1 MANKA
6 KRTLVALL
14 SVLLAVVLMIGLLP
28 QGLNAG
34 AQVQEEPQ
42 EQPAANEQT
51 LDIAV
56 LSDIHVL
63 PSELIAD
70 TADYQDA
77 LNSDRKIFTESTGIL
92 DRMLAEVAEQAPDV
106 LMISGDLTK
115 DGELESH
122 QYVAEQLAALKQQ
135 LPDIKIY
142 VTNGNHDVNN
152 SLAYNY
158 NTLESETD
166 PGQKVPAT
174 RTTPELFLE
183 TYADTVYNADN
194 GVVAQFRPSTYTE
207 AEDGDK
213 AGMLSYVAEPAE
225 GYTVIVVDSGRYSAD
240 NTDEGTAEHQ
250 TSGQISEELKNWVIE
265 QAQAATEKGNTVI
278 GMMHHGLIE
287 HFDMEEE
294 FLADYLVNDYQN
306 ISAAFADAGIHYVFT
321 GHMHAND
328 IAAMTTAA
336 GNELYD
342 IETGS
347 AVTYPCPMRFVSF
360 SSTTEGSERT
370 IKADI
375 DTVMDLDNIT
385 YTKADKTEGTI
396 ENLTEYAKQP
406 QFGLSENVIVN
417 VGASVVDGLLDTVQE
432 SGVEALLTQ
441 LFALLG
447 MEATSLTEAIDALV
461 ASVPAKPADEA
472 VAAETT
478 FWKDENGNLYVNM
491 AGGATISVVGL
502 KESLAF
508 LVDELDR
515 LIEERTAAD
524 AAIEQAIRDILAIVV
539 YEGDSSAEDKTLIQ
553 LVNDVYQSHLSGD
566 DNGMRPAYIDTVVT
580 GLNDGTLLPV
590 LVQGI
595 VEALWD
601 AVVELSGEISLKEFT
616 GMGEINLIKEDDS
629 ISAYDPQPMEGRTA
643 PLIVINEDG
652 TSGVLNLLFALVLGS
667 KMDKFD
673 TYWMIQDTATVKD
686 LLGNSLLGLV
696 LDVPEMLYELLM
708 GTPATEDA
716 PAEDGILTPE
726 LQQTITEFLRSV
738 IDSMSED
745 SNYAEDADT
754 VITVVTGGEET
765 KTITKIAVT
774 EFETEYRVGDEFTG
788 GKLMLVYNDGTT
800 EEIDIVRGM
809 ASGFN
814 TSSEGEKTV
823 TVTYK
828 GMTDSVVIDVVDKHV
843 SGIIVKDF
851 KTEYMYGDAVEGTLA
866 VVYDDGSTED
876 VEITRSMV
884 SGFSTYSEGEKKTA
898 TIEYEGFEQEVK
910 YSVQKLRITG
920 MYVQNFDIDYE
931 IGDTFAGAQL
941 VVEYNDGTSETVDIT
956 AEMLSGFDTATAG
969 DKQVTVSYQGEAA
982 EAASVTVDIN
992 VAAAPEVPAP
1002 AVSSIAVIDFD
1013 IDYMVGDAPAVGKV
1027 LVIYSDG
1034 TTETVDITAEMLSGF
1049 DTSAAGTKTVT
1060 VTYEG
1065 KTATV
1070 EIEVAAAAE
1079 VPDNGH
1085 NNTAGGNTDDTA
1097 DTNTDDSEGCGSSI
1111 AVGTSTAVAG
1121 AILLAVCA
1129 VILLRRR
1136 ASNK

>member
-1 MANKA
+1 M
-6 KRTLVALL
+6 
-14 SVLLAVVLMIGLLP
+14 
-28 QGLNAG
+28 
-34 AQVQEEPQ
+34 
-42 EQPAANEQT
+42 
-51 LDIAV
+51 
-56 LSDIHVL
+56 LSDIHIL
-63 PSELIAD
+63 PSDLIKN

-92 DRMLAEVAEQAPDV
+92 DRMLDEVAEQAPDV

-122 QYVAEQLAALKQQ
+122 QYVAGKLAELKQE
-135 LPDIKIY
+135 LPNIKIY

-158 NTLESETD
+158 NTED
-166 PGQKVPAT
+166 GVKVPAT
-174 RTTPELFLE
+174 RTTPEDFLSVYE
-183 TYADTVYNADN
+183 DTVYNEAN
-194 GVVAQFRPSTYTE
+194 GVVAQFKPSAYTE
-207 AEDGDK
+207 AADGAK

-225 GYTVIVVDSGRYSAD
+225 GYTVIVIDSGRYSAD
-240 NTDEGTAEHQ
+240 NNAGTAEHQ
-250 TSGQISEELKNWVIE
+250 TSGQISDELKNWVVE
-265 QAQAATEKGNTVI
+265 QAQAATAKGNTVI
-278 GMMHHGLIE
+278 GMMHHGLAE
-287 HFDMEEE
+287 HFSMEEE
-294 FLADYLVNDYQN
+294 FLGDYLVNDYQN

-328 IAAMTTAA
+328 IATMTTAA

-360 SSTTEGSERT
+360 SGTTEGSERT
-370 IKADI
+370 ISADI
-375 DTVMDLDNIT
+375 DTVMNLDNIT
-385 YTKADKTEGTI
+385 YLTADKEEATI

-441 LFALLG
+441 LFAMLG
-447 MEATSLTEAIDALV
+447 LEATSLNEAVDALV
-461 ASVPAKPADEA
+461 ASAPAKPEDEA

-478 FWKDENGNLYVNM
+478 FWKDGNGDLYVNM

-508 LVDELDR
+508 LVDELDG
-515 LIEERTAAD
+515 LIAERTAAD
-524 AAIEQAIRDILAIVV
+524 AAIEQAIRAILAIVV
-539 YEGDSSAEDKTLIQ
+539 YEGDSSADDKTLIQ

-566 DNGMRPAYIDTVVT
+566 DNGMRPAYINTVVT

-590 LVQGI
+590 LVRGI

-616 GMGEINLIKEDDS
+616 GMGKINLVKDDDS
-629 ISAYDPQPMEGRTA
+629 ISAYDPQPLDGRMQ

-667 KMDKFD
+667 KMDKYD
-673 TYWMIQDTATVKD
+673 TYWEIKADATVKD

-708 GTPATEDA
+708 GTPATDDT

-726 LQQTITEFLRSV
+726 LQKTLSDFLRSV

-745 SNYAEDADT
+745 SNYAQDADT
-754 VITVVTGGEET
+754 VITVVMGGEDT
-765 KTITKIAVT
+765 KTVTSVAVT

-788 GKLMLVYNDGTT
+788 GKLMLVYSDGTT
-800 EEIDIVRGM
+800 EEVEITRGM

-814 TSSEGEKTV
+814 TSSEGKKTV
-823 TVTYK
+823 TVTYR
-828 GMTDSVVIDVVDKHV
+828 GMSDSVVIDVRDRHV
-843 SGIIVKDF
+843 SGIIVKEF

-866 VVYDDGSTED
+866 VIYDDGSTEE

-884 SGFSTYSEGEKKTA
+884 SGFSTYSEGENKTA
-898 TIEYEGFEQEVK
+898 TVRYEGFEQAVT
-910 YSVQKLRITG
+910 YSVQKLRIAE

-931 IGDTFAGAQL
+931 IGDTFAGAKL
-941 VVEYNDGTSETVDIT
+941 MVKYNDGTSETVDIT
-956 AEMLSGFDTATAG
+956 ADMLSGFDTATAG
-969 DKQVTVSYQGEAA
+969 E
-982 EAASVTVDIN
+982 
-992 VAAAPEVPAP
+992 
-1002 AVSSIAVIDFD
+1002 
-1013 IDYMVGDAPAVGKV
+1013 
-1027 LVIYSDG
+1027 
-1034 TTETVDITAEMLSGF
+1034 
-1049 DTSAAGTKTVT
+1049 KTVT

-1070 EIEVAAAAE
+1070 EIEVSAAPEA
-1079 VPDNGH
+1079 PDNG
-1085 NNTAGGNTDDTA
+1085 NNGGSTDNGNTDNGGAAEDK
-1097 DTNTDDSEGCGSSI
+1097 GCGSSVAPGTG
-1111 AVGTSTAVAG
+1111 AVFAG
-1121 AILLAVCA
+1121 VGILAACA
-1129 VILLRRR
+1129 VIFVRKR
-1136 ASNK
+1136 S

>member
-1 MANKA
+1 MASKA
-6 KRTLVALL
+6 KRTLIALL
-14 SVLLAVVLMIGLLP
+14 SFLLAAALLFGLLP
-28 QGLNAG
+28 QGLKVS
-34 AQVQEEPQ
+34 AQAQEEPQ

-51 LDIAV
+51 LDVAV
-56 LSDIHVL
+56 LSDIHIL
-63 PSELIAD
+63 PSDLIKN

-92 DRMLAEVAEQAPDV
+92 DRMLDEVAEQAPDV

-122 QYVAEQLAALKQQ
+122 QYVAGKLAELKQE
-135 LPDIKIY
+135 LPNIKIY

-158 NTLESETD
+158 NTED
-166 PGQKVPAT
+166 GAKVPAT
-174 RTTPELFLE
+174 RTTPEDFLSVYE
-183 TYADTVYNADN
+183 DTVYNEAN
-194 GVVAQFRPSTYTE
+194 GVVAQFKPSAYTE
-207 AEDGDK
+207 AADGAK

-225 GYTVIVVDSGRYSAD
+225 GYTVIVIDSGRYSAD
-240 NTDEGTAEHQ
+240 NTDAGTAEHQ
-250 TSGQISEELKNWVIE
+250 TSGQISDELKNWVVE
-265 QAQAATEKGNTVI
+265 QAQAATAKGNTVI
-278 GMMHHGLIE
+278 GMMHHGLVE
-287 HFDMEEE
+287 HFSMEEE
-294 FLADYLVNDYQN
+294 FLGDYLVNDYQN

-328 IAAMTTAA
+328 IATMTTAA

-360 SSTTEGSERT
+360 SGTTEGSERT
-370 IKADI
+370 ISADI
-375 DTVMDLDNIT
+375 DTVMNLDNIT
-385 YTKADKTEGTI
+385 YLTADKEEATI

-441 LFALLG
+441 LFAMLG
-447 MEATSLTEAIDALV
+447 LEATSLNEAVDALV
-461 ASVPAKPADEA
+461 ASVPAKPEDEA

-478 FWKDENGNLYVNM
+478 FWKDGNGDLYVNM

-515 LIEERTAAD
+515 LIAERTAAD

-539 YEGDSSAEDKTLIQ
+539 YEGDSSADDKTLIQ

-566 DNGMRPAYIDTVVT
+566 DNGMRPAYINTVVT

-616 GMGEINLIKEDDS
+616 GMGKINLVKDDDS
-629 ISAYDPQPMEGRTA
+629 ISAYDPQPLDGRTQ

-667 KMDKFD
+667 KMDKYD
-673 TYWMIQDTATVKD
+673 TYWEIKADATVKD

-696 LDVPEMLYELLM
+696 LDVSEMLYELLM
-708 GTPATEDA
+708 GTPATDDA

-726 LQQTITEFLRSV
+726 LQKTLSDFLRSV

-745 SNYAEDADT
+745 SNYAQDADT

-765 KTITKIAVT
+765 KTVTSVAVT

-788 GKLMLVYNDGTT
+788 GKLMLVYSDGTT
-800 EEIDIVRGM
+800 EEVEITRGM

-814 TSSEGEKTV
+814 TSSEGKKTV
-823 TVTYK
+823 TVTYR
-828 GMTDSVVIDVVDKHV
+828 GMSDSVVIDVRDRHV
-843 SGIIVKDF
+843 SGIIVKEF

-866 VVYDDGSTED
+866 VIYDDGSTEE

-884 SGFSTYSEGEKKTA
+884 SGFSTYSEGENKTA
-898 TIEYEGFEQEVK
+898 TVRYEGFEQAVT
-910 YSVQKLRITG
+910 YSVQKLRIAE

-931 IGDTFAGAQL
+931 IGDTFAGAELL
-941 VVEYNDGTSETVDIT
+941 VKYNDGTSETVDIT
-956 AEMLSGFDTATAG
+956 ADMLSGFDTATAG
-969 DKQVTVSYQGEAA
+969 EKQVTVSYQGEAEEVA
-982 EAASVTVDIN
+982 TVTVNVSVT
-992 VAAAPEVPAP
+992 APEVPAP
-1002 AVSSIAVIDFD
+1002 TISSIAVVGFD
-1013 IDYMVGDAPAVGKV
+1013 LDYTVGDEFTGGKV
-1027 LVIYSDG
+1027 LAIYSDG
-1034 TTETVDITAEMLSGF
+1034 TTQSADLTADMVSGF
-1049 DTSAAGTKTVT
+1049 DTSAAGKKTVT

-1070 EIEVAAAAE
+1070 EIEVSAAPEA
-1079 VPDNGH
+1079 PDNG
-1085 NNTAGGNTDDTA
+1085 NAGGSTDNGNTDNGGAAEDK
-1097 DTNTDDSEGCGSSI
+1097 GCGSSVAPGTG
-1111 AVGTSTAVAG
+1111 AVFAG
-1121 AILLAVCA
+1121 
-1129 VILLRRR
+1129 RR
-1136 ASNK
+1136 ARSSSCASARNCN

>member
-1 MANKA
+1 MASKA

-28 QGLNAG
+28 QGLKAG
-34 AQVQEEPQ
+34 AQAQDEATQ

-56 LSDIHVL
+56 LSDIHIL
-63 PSELIAD
+63 PSDLIAD
-70 TADYQDA
+70 TEDYQDA

-92 DRMLAEVAEQAPDV
+92 DRMLAEVVEQAPDV

-122 QYVAEQLAALKQQ
+122 QYVASKLAELKKD

-152 SLAYNY
+152 DLAYNY
-158 NTLESETD
+158 NTENGDKE
-166 PGQKVPAT
+166 PAT

-183 TYADTVYNADN
+183 TYADTVYNAEN
-194 GVVAQFRPSTYTE
+194 GVVAQFKPSTYTE
-207 AEDGDK
+207 EENGDK

-225 GYTVIVVDSGRYSAD
+225 GYTIIVVDSGRYSAD

-250 TSGQISEELKNWVIE
+250 TSGQISDELKNWVIE
-265 QAQAATEKGNTVI
+265 QAQAAEEKGNTVI

-287 HFDMEEE
+287 HFGMEEE
-294 FLADYLVNDYQN
+294 FLADYLVNDYQD

-347 AVTYPCPMRFVSF
+347 AVTYPCPMRFVTFTSK
-360 SSTTEGSERT
+360 TEGEKRT
-370 IKADI
+370 ISADI
-375 DTVMDLDNIT
+375 DTVINLDNIT
-385 YTKADKTEGTI
+385 YLTADKQETTI
-396 ENLTEYAKQP
+396 EDLTEYAKQP

-417 VGASVVDGLLDTVQE
+417 VGAGVVDGLLDTVQE

-447 MEATSLTEAIDALV
+447 MEASSLNEAVDALV
-461 ASVPAKPADEA
+461 ASVPAKPADET

-478 FWKDENGNLYVNM
+478 FWKDGNGDLYVNM

-515 LIEERTAAD
+515 LIAERTAAD
-524 AAIEQAIRDILAIVV
+524 AAIEQAIRAILATVV
-539 YEGDSSAEDKTLIQ
+539 YEGETSEEDKTLIQ

-616 GMGEINLIKEDDS
+616 GMGEIKLIKEDDS
-629 ISAYDPQPMEGRTA
+629 ISAYDPQPMDGRTQ
-643 PLIVINEDG
+643 PLIVINEDN

-667 KMDKFD
+667 KMDKYD
-673 TYWMIQDTATVKD
+673 TYWEINEAATVKD

-696 LDVPEMLYELLM
+696 LDIPEMLYELLM
-708 GTPATEDA
+708 GTPATDEA
-716 PAEDGILTPE
+716 PAEDGVLTPE
-726 LQQTITEFLRSV
+726 LQKTLSGLLSSV
-738 IDSMSED
+738 IGSMSED

-754 VITVVTGGEET
+754 VITVVTGTAET
-765 KTITKIAVT
+765 KTVTAVAVT

-800 EEIDIVRGM
+800 EEVEITRGM

-823 TVTYK
+823 TITYK
-828 GMTDSVVIDVVDKHV
+828 GMTDTVAIDVVDKHV
-843 SGIIVKDF
+843 SGIVVKEF
-851 KTEYMYGDAVEGTLA
+851 KTEYMYGDAVEGTLT

-876 VEITRSMV
+876 VEITRSMA
-884 SGFSTYSEGEKKTA
+884 SGFSTYSEGENKTA
-898 TIEYEGFEQEVK
+898 TIEYAGFEQEVT
-910 YSVQKLRITG
+910 YSVQKFRISE
-920 MYVQNFDIDYE
+920 MYVQGFDIDYE
-931 IGDTFAGAQL
+931 IGETFAGAKLL
-941 VVEYNDGTSETVDIT
+941 VKYNDGSSETVDIT

-969 DKQVTVSYQGEAA
+969 EKQVTVSYQGEAA
-982 EAASVTVDIN
+982 ETVSVTVDIN

-1002 AVSSIAVIDFD
+1002 TVSSIAVIDFD
-1013 IDYMVGDAPAVGKV
+1013 LDYTVNDVLSGGKV

-1034 TTETVDITAEMLSGF
+1034 TTQTVDIAADMLSGF
-1049 DTSAAGTKTVT
+1049 DTTAEGKKTVT

-1070 EIEVAAAAE
+1070 EIEVVAAAE
-1079 VPDNGH
+1079 TSANGDN
-1085 NNTAGGNTDDTA
+1085 NAAGGNS
-1097 DTNTDDSEGCGSSI
+1097 DSQGDKGCGSAIALGTSSAIAGMLLLAACSVI
-1111 AVGTSTAVAG
+1111 AVRKRCAG
-1121 AILLAVCA
+1121 
-1129 VILLRRR
+1129 
-1136 ASNK
+1136 K